1 MLMIRFSTIYQLI
14 ALLCLTISG
23 YAQQTATI
31 RGTIKDENGKAL
43 FSTSVAIE
51 GTVFG
56 TVTDADGRFSLEVPA
71 NQEMIL
77 VINYLGY
84 KTIRDTL
91 SLNPGQIYIITK
103 VLAPEVKQLDDV
115 EVLGIR
121 DRENT
126 LVPINIKSIDQL
138 PNASQNIEAIIKT
151 LPGVGSGNELSSQ
164 YSVRGGSFD
173 ENLIYV
179 NDIEIHRPLLV
190 QSAQQEGL
198 SFVNPSLVS
207 SIQFSAGGFDAEFGD
222 KLSSVLDIRYKQ
234 PSRFGGSAM
243 ASLLGG
249 SVHVEGA
256 TKNNRFTHITG
267 ARYKTT
273 KYLLGTLD
281 TKGDYSPSFTDL
293 QTFLTFDLTKKF
305 ELAFLGN
312 YATNKFN
319 RVPKNRNTNF
329 GTFQQGFNFTVYYE
343 GQEED
348 KFDTYLGALSLN
360 YKPHDKLSLKI
371 IGSAFRSNENITYD
385 ILRQYWINLA
395 TQGSSGNRDS
405 LINIGI
411 GSSLE
416 HARNHLESTIY
427 SVEHRGSFYSDR
439 GILKW
444 GIKGQQELINDD
456 IGEWEYIDSAG
467 MSLPY
472 SSDNVNLFKVN
483 KSAHSLNTFRVAAFI
498 QQSFFLSSNISDMIL
513 TLGLRAQYW
522 TLNEEMTLSP
532 RLNFSFHTDNL
543 PNLDWHFS
551 TGLYYQPPFYKEL
564 RDPIG
569 NLYPDTKAQRAL
581 HFVAGA
587 DYKFRAWD
595 RPFVFTAEVY
605 YKHLTRLIPYKL
617 DDVRLNYL
625 PYENAK
631 GYATGIDFKVYGEFV
646 PGSESWFSLSLLRTR
661 EDIYNDYLVNLDKSV
676 TYPEYYRRPTDQWL
690 SLAIFFQDYLPS
702 NPNYK
707 VHLMLIYG
715 TGLPYSGP
723 LYSRP
728 ADVYEL
734 GPYRRIDIG
743 FSRIIIRNPN
753 KNGGVKSIW
762 ISAEI
767 LNLLD
772 ARNVVSYDWMRTIE
786 SDIGLDTYFAVPNY
800 LTGRSYNIKISVNF

>member
-1 MLMIRFSTIYQLI
+1 MRRFSTLYQYVV
-14 ALLCLTISG
+14 LLCLTVSG
-23 YAQQTATI
+23 FSQQTATI
-31 RGTIKDENGKAL
+31 RGTITDENGTAL
-43 FSTSVAIE
+43 FSASIAIE
-51 GTVFG
+51 GTVYG
-56 TVTDADGRFSLEVPA
+56 TVTDSEGKYSLDVPA
-71 NQEMIL
+71 NEQLYLI
-77 VINYLGY
+77 INYLGY
-84 KTIRDTL
+84 KTIHDTL
-91 SLNPGQIYIITK
+91 TLNPGEVYFLSKSLI
-103 VLAPEVKQLDDV
+103 PEVKRLDDV

-121 DRENT
+121 SRENT
-126 LVPINIKSIDQL
+126 LVPVDIKSIDQL
-138 PNASQNIEAIIKT
+138 PNPSQNIEYIIKT

-179 NDIEIHRPLLV
+179 NDIEIFRPLLV

-198 SFVNPSLVS
+198 SFVNPSMVS

-234 PSRFGGSAM
+234 PNRFGGSAM

-249 SVHVEGA
+249 SVHLEGA
-256 TKNNRFTHITG
+256 SKKNRFTHITG
-267 ARYKTT
+267 LRYKTT

-281 TKGDYSPSFTDL
+281 TKADYNPSFTDL
-293 QTFLTFDLTKKF
+293 QTFLTYDITKNL
-305 ELAFLGN
+305 ELSFLGN

-319 RVPKNRNTNF
+319 RVPKNRSTNF
-329 GTFQQGFNFTVYYE
+329 GTFQQGFNFTVFYE
-343 GQEED
+343 GQEQD

-360 YKPHDKLSLKI
+360 YKPHDKLSLKL
-371 IGSAFRSNENITYD
+371 IGSAFRSNENVTFD

-395 TQGSSGNRDS
+395 TQGSSGSRDS
-405 LINIGI
+405 LVNIGI

-416 HARNHLESTIY
+416 HARNYLEATIY
-427 SVEHRGSFYSDR
+427 SVEHKGAFYSDN

-444 GIKGQQELINDD
+444 GVKGQQEIIDDD
-456 IGEWEYIDSAG
+456 ISEWEFLDSAG
-467 MSLPY
+467 MSLPF
-472 SSDNVNLFKVN
+472 SNETVDLSEVN
-483 KSAHSLNTFRVAAFI
+483 KRAHSLNTGRFAAFV
-498 QQSFFLSSNISDMIL
+498 QRTFFINNNTSDMSL
-513 TLGLRAQYW
+513 TLGLRGQYW
-522 TLNEEMTLSP
+522 TLNKELTLSP
-532 RLNFSFHTDNL
+532 RLNFSLQTENM
-543 PNLDWHFS
+543 PNLNWHFA
-551 TGLYYQPPFYKEL
+551 TGLYYQPPFYKEI
-564 RDPIG
+564 RDPYG
-569 NLYPDTKAQRAL
+569 NLFPETKAQRAL
-581 HFVAGA
+581 HFVIGA

-595 RPFVFTAEVY
+595 RPFVFTSEIY

-617 DDVRLNYL
+617 DDVRLDYL
-625 PYENAK
+625 PYETAR

-646 PGSESWFSLSLLRTR
+646 PGSESWFSLSLLQTK
-661 EDIYNDYLVNLDKSV
+661 EDIYNDYLINLDKSV
-676 TYPEYYRRPTDQWL
+676 IYPNYYRRPTDQLL
-690 SLAIFFQDYLPS
+690 SMAIFFQDYLPS

-728 ADVYEL
+728 SDVYEL

-743 FSRIIIRNPN
+743 FSRVIIRNPDM
-753 KNGGVKSIW
+753 NGGIKSIW

-772 ARNVVSYDWMRTIE
+772 ARNVVSFDWMRTVE

>member
-1 MLMIRFSTIYQLI
+1 MSRFIIIYPII
-14 ALLCLTISG
+14 AFLLFTLPG
-23 YAQQTATI
+23 YGQETATI
-31 RGTIKDENGKAL
+31 QGSVRDEEGVPL
-43 FSTSVAIE
+43 FSASVAIE

-56 TVTDADGRFSLEVPA
+56 TVTDSEGQYSLNVSANEEV
-71 NQEMIL
+71 IV

-84 KTIRDTL
+84 STISDTITLFPGQVYTL
-91 SLNPGQIYIITK
+91 SK
-103 VLAPEVKQLDDV
+103 VLIREAEQLEDV

-126 LVPINIKSIDQL
+126 LVPINIKSIGQL

-179 NDIEIHRPLLV
+179 NDIEIYRPLLV

-222 KLSSVLDIRYKQ
+222 KLSSVLDIKYKQ

-249 SVHVEGA
+249 SAHIEGA

-267 ARYKTT
+267 FRYKTT

-281 TKGDYSPSFTDL
+281 TKGDYNPSFTDL
-293 QTFLTFDLTKKF
+293 QTFLTYDITKKL
-305 ELAFLGN
+305 EISFLGN

-319 RVPKNRNTNF
+319 RVPENRNTNF
-329 GTFQQGFNFTVYYE
+329 GTFQQGFNFTVFYE

-360 YKPHDKLSLKI
+360 YKPHNKLSLKI

-395 TQGSSGNRDS
+395 TQGSTGSRDS

-411 GSSLE
+411 GTSLE
-416 HARNHLESTIY
+416 HARDHLESTIY
-427 SVEHRGSFYSDR
+427 SLKHQGALYSDY

-444 GIKGQQELINDD
+444 GVKFQQEAINDD
-456 IGEWEYIDSAG
+456 ISEWEYIDSAG
-467 MSLPY
+467 MSLPF
-472 SSDNVNLFKVN
+472 SSERVDLFFVN
-483 KSAHSLNTFRVAAFI
+483 KSVHSINSQRYSAFL
-498 QQSFFLSSNISDMIL
+498 QQSFFMNSNTSNMSL
-513 TLGLRAQYW
+513 TLGLRGQYW
-522 TLNEEMTLSP
+522 TYNKELTLSP
-532 RLNFSFHTDNL
+532 RLNFSFHTDNM
-543 PNLDWHFS
+543 PNLNWHFA
-551 TGLYYQPPFYKEL
+551 TGLYYQPPFYKEI
-564 RDPIG
+564 RDPWG
-569 NLYPDTKAQRAL
+569 NIYPDTKAQRAFHL
-581 HFVAGA
+581 VAGA

-595 RPFVFTAEVY
+595 RPFVFTSEIY
-605 YKHLTRLIPYKL
+605 YKLLTRLIPYKL

-625 PYENAK
+625 PYEQAK
-631 GYATGIDFKVYGEFV
+631 GYAAGIDFKVYGEFV
-646 PGSESWFSLSLLRTR
+646 PGSESWFSLSLLQTK
-661 EDIYNDYLVNLDKSV
+661 EDIYNDYIVNLDKSV
-676 TYPEYYRRPTDQWL
+676 SYPGYYSRPTNQWL
-690 SLAIFFQDYLPS
+690 SFSIFFQDHLPT

-728 ADVYEL
+728 SDTYEL

-743 FSRIIIRNPN
+743 FSRVIIRSPN
-753 KNGGVKSIW
+753 KNGGIKSIW

-800 LTGRSYNIKISVNF
+800 LTGRSFNIKVSVNF